1 MSYLKERLVDT
12 GIVGL
17 GIFIIIWYIVK
28 LISCIM
34 IAGLISIRL
43 GLSGYYWWFSS
54 IIICCVLG
62 KIIFFGNSSGGYSEL
77 VKRYNY
83 WSGEK

>member
-1 MSYLKERLVDT
+1 MSYLKERLVSS

-17 GIFIIIWYIVK
+17 GIIWYIVK
-28 LISCIM
+28 VISCVM
-34 IAGLISIRL
+34 IAGLISIKL

-54 IIICCVLG
+54 IIIYCVLG
-62 KIIFFGNSSGGYSEL
+62 KIIFFRNNSKGYGEL
-77 VKRYNY
+77 VKRYNH

>member
-1 MSYLKERLVDT
+1 MSYLKERLVGT

-34 IAGLISIRL
+34 IAGLISIKL

-54 IIICCVLG
+54 IIIYCVLG
-62 KIIFFGNSSGGYSEL
+62 KIIFFGNSSRGYREL
-77 VKRYNY
+77 VKRYNH
-83 WSGEK
+83 